1 MKEEG
6 REREEVQ
13 DIPLHTGLTADFQLL
28 ITLLRV
34 RGGFSKKIFI
44 LGCRGSDCFGGFHSF
59 DDNRLIPRTH
69 TKCNILMIKTKNFM
83 TMQACQHLNE

>member
-28 ITLLRV
+28 ITLLIV

-59 DDNRLIPRTH
+59 DGATDQRVLSQKRPRASFAEH
-69 TKCNILMIKTKNFM
+69 P
-83 TMQACQHLNE
+83 E

>member
-1 MKEEG
+1 MKEGG

-28 ITLLRV
+28 ITLLIV

-59 DDNRLIPRTH
+59 VIIAWFLEH
-69 TKCNILMIKTKNFM
+69 TQSVPFWW
-83 TMQACQHLNE
+83 